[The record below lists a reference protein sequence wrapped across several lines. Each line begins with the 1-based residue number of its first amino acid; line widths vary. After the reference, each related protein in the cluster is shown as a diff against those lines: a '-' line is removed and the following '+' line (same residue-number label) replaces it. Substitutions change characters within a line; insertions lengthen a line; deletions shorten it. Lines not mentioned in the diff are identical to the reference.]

1 MAAMK
6 RLLQLCTRACILVV
20 LVLGMSPF
28 DAAAELRAAPQDT
41 KNVVLGAEACCGSE
55 APQWHAAECL
65 ILCSVSGQMMLP
77 TSIELAVASTQN
89 PRPEPEIGS
98 DDLFPDLEPDPPRPF
113 FRTI

>member
-6 RLLQLCTRACILVV
+6 RLLQRCARACILVV

-28 DAAAELRAAPQDT
+28 DASAEHRVALQDA
-41 KNVVLGAEACCGSE
+41 KNVVSGAEPCCGPE
-55 APQWHAAECL
+55 TPGWHAAECL
-65 ILCSVSGQMMLP
+65 ILCSASGQMMLP

-113 FRTI
+113 SRTI